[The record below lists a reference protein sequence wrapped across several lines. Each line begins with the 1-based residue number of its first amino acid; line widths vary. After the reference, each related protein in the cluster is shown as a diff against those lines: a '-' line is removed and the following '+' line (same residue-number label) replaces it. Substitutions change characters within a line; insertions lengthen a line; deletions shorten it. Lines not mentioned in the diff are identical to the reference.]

1 MFFFFFFQISAPSSL
16 CQKGPF
22 GLLILY
28 KKVTPTNLPLVS
40 YYSLYYTS
48 TLSFIMISH
57 EIYLLVF
64 LYVFCHW
71 NICKCYE
78 ARNFIS
84 LLLVESLTD

>member
-1 MFFFFFFQISAPSSL
+1 MFFFFFQIPAQSSL

-28 KKVTPTNLPLVS
+28 KKVAPTNLPPVS

-64 LYVFCHW
+64 YMFSVIGIFV
-71 NICKCYE
+71 NVMRPGI
-78 ARNFIS
+78 
-84 LLLVESLTD
+84 LLVYCLLSH

>member
-1 MFFFFFFQISAPSSL
+1 MFFFQIPAQSSL

-28 KKVTPTNLPLVS
+28 KKVTPTNLPPVS

-48 TLSFIMISH
+48 TLSFITISH

-64 LYVFCHW
+64 YMFSVIGIFA
-71 NICKCYE
+71 NVMRPGI
-78 ARNFIS
+78 
-84 LLLVESLTD
+84 LLVYCLLSH